1 MSKQK
6 MKDENW
12 IDEVMESMEGKKYVI
27 PSADLYS
34 KIESRIYSDKKTI
47 PLNRVIISIAA
58 AILLLLVNGLL
69 LNQNMKPNNNQSE
82 LNSINSEM
90 SLISNFN
97 LYE

>member
-12 IDEVMESMEGKKYVI
+12 IDEVMESMEGKKHVI
-27 PSADLYS
+27 PNADLYS